1 MEAVKEVLDEKQT
14 RTLVEHQVPAELP
27 KGFASFHHPLMM
39 HGSYGNTSVNQRRAT
54 VVNVMREGVLSN
66 CAGKDMGNFPT
77 VPTDQPMTGPCYPAL
92 LVNGSEE
99 EILMAQAAGSAMN
112 PGRTLDLDVFQRDMD
127 ELQAREAMS
136 TYKHRH

>member
-1 MEAVKEVLDEKQT
+1 MAKT
-14 RTLVEHQVPAELP
+14 VPAGGGSSSSSSPSPGNYLNASIARTGSAPPEAWAP
-27 KGFASFHHPLMM
+27 RKGARVSK
-39 HGSYGNTSVNQRRAT
+39 SRIRRA
-54 VVNVMREGVLSN
+54 NVSSFAHHNGHRKGSKISLQGLHDQDGGGGGV
-66 CAGKDMGNFPT
+66 
-77 VPTDQPMTGPCYPAL
+77 
-92 LVNGSEE
+92 VNGSEE